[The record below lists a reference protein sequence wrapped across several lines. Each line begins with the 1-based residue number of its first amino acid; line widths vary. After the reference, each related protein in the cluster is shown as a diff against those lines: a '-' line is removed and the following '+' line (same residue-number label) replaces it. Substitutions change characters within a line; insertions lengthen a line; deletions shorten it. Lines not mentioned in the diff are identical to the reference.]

1 MIFGAGGSD
10 TAMRF
15 IIEERQ
21 AWVRTSTH
29 TLVFDRDPDFPRFSR
44 DPSGSVKKL
53 YRVWIEAT
61 PRTPK
66 TYLGS
71 ARLCA
76 DGWSFGELTRMFR
89 RVSRY
94 ANGAGIPSRG
104 LRLRLA
110 DRLRGLSFQG
120 SSAQ

>member
-1 MIFGAGGSD
+1 MIAGAGGSD
-10 TAMRF
+10 SAMRF
-15 IIEERQ
+15 LIEERQ
-21 AWVRTSTH
+21 AWVRTQTH

-44 DPSGSVKKL
+44 DPSGTVKKL
-53 YRVWIEAT
+53 YRVWLEDT

-76 DGWSFGELTRMFR
+76 DGWSLQELTRLFR

-104 LRLRLA
+104 LRLQLA
-110 DRLRGLSFQG
+110 DRLRRLSFQG
-120 SSAQ
+120 SSAP